1 MAERK
6 RIGLLVPS
14 NNATVEPDFCNAV
27 PRSVTVHSH
36 HLWSDVDPRRPARTE
51 KLGDEFL
58 QAARFL
64 TPMRLGVLALAQG
77 NAASE
82 DQFAR
87 IFGVPAVAS
96 SPSVV
101 QALRHYQIERLAIFT
116 PYSDYVNGR
125 LWEFF
130 QNFRFEVVG
139 ASGDPA
145 LSWNSLQDTNLQD
158 PADIAAFVTSSCP
171 DNADALVLSGS
182 AWRSL
187 EAVHDIESATGKL
200 VVTTNQATIW
210 RAVRKLGVTDGTQGW
225 GRLIAEMPPIEDEP
239 DFLTAKTPQ
248 PVTSAR

>member
-101 QALRHYQIERLAIFT
+101 QALRHYQIEDWRSSLHTAIM
-116 PYSDYVNGR
+116 SMVD
-125 LWEFF
+125 
-130 QNFRFEVVG
+130 
-139 ASGDPA
+139 
-145 LSWNSLQDTNLQD
+145 
-158 PADIAAFVTSSCP
+158 
-171 DNADALVLSGS
+171 SGS
-182 AWRSL
+182 SSR
-187 EAVHDIESATGKL
+187 
-200 VVTTNQATIW
+200 
-210 RAVRKLGVTDGTQGW
+210 
-225 GRLIAEMPPIEDEP
+225 
-239 DFLTAKTPQ
+239 
-248 PVTSAR
+248 TSASKSSAHLATPL